1 MTEVLLRGGVVVSR
15 RTTCLLPLSP
25 PISLSLSTSLLLLLA
40 VVDVLEKK
48 KQQQAA
54 VVIKLSEVVALAV
67 GSFQFQ
73 LLFFVFSLAICLA
86 LGVHHRL
93 VAICGSSVCLC
104 L

>member
-1 MTEVLLRGGVVVSR
+1 LRGGVVVVSR
-15 RTTCLLPLSP
+15 RTTCLLRLSP
-25 PISLSLSTSLLLLLA
+25 PISFSLSTSLLLLLLLA

-54 VVIKLSEVVALAV
+54 VVIKLSEVVALGV
-67 GSFQFQ
+67 GSFQSQ

-86 LGVHHRL
+86 LAVHHRL
-93 VAICGSSVCLC
+93 VAICGSSVFLC